1 LKREGTAHFRLFPL
15 FLIFNFQTLQ
25 KGESFMRGIVHNFK
39 FIVNLIAL
47 IVLFAAGTFAQTKPL
62 LWQANLSAVGGDVS
76 NVVNNGYG
84 LTLGDEN
91 VRQSV
96 YGEQRGYGI
105 YTLPVETLSQAVNRI
120 RAVRK
125 AKVPAGAEL
134 LIEVR
139 VRAIGGA
146 WSEWI
151 ATTAKSPALLPQLG
165 EEVQARL
172 TFIDDGAGN
181 KPVLRGLRFDA
192 DAVDQPAEEK
202 TPQTQ
207 AAVAAPL
214 TYKIFATREGLVGGT
229 TANGHVIQTNDR
241 FVALP
246 SRRGLSS
253 NGGTEYSVR
262 LYYPKTGKTATV
274 PVWDVGPWN
283 THDDYWNTPSVREM
297 WRDLPQGKPEAFA
310 AKLEGYN
317 GGKDEFGRTVIS
329 PNGIDIADGT
339 FWYDLGMTDNDYVE
353 VTYLWTT
360 GGTTWE
366 TIVDNETTGRFAA
379 SANWSTS
386 SYSSQRYGT
395 NYRYAT
401 PQAVSDAAWFKV
413 SIPAV
418 ANYEVYVW
426 YPASTGYNS
435 STPFIVATSS
445 GNQTVRVN
453 QQINGGTWVSLGIFN
468 LNAGDYNAVGVSRWT
483 STAGYVI
490 ADAVRIVRR

>member
-1 LKREGTAHFRLFPL
+1 MPGVVR
-15 FLIFNFQTLQ
+15 
-25 KGESFMRGIVHNFK
+25 NFK
-39 FIVNLIAL
+39 FFVSFVAL
-47 IVLFAAGTFAQTKPL
+47 IILFGAGTFAQTKPES
-62 LWQANLSAVGGDVS
+62 WQANLSSVGGDVS
-76 NVVNNGYG
+76 NVVGAGNG

-91 VRQSV
+91 VRQTI

-105 YTLPVETLSQAVNRI
+105 YTLPIESLGRTVNRI

-125 AKVPAGAEL
+125 AKVPPGAEL
-134 LIEVR
+134 LVEVR

-151 ATTAKSPALLPQLG
+151 AATAKSPAVLPQSG
-165 EEVQARL
+165 EEVQTRL
-172 TFIDDGAGN
+172 TFIDDGAGS
-181 KPVLRGLRFDA
+181 KPVLRQLRFVA
-192 DAVDQPAEEK
+192 DTVDQSDAGK
-202 TPQTQ
+202 TFRTQTL
-207 AAVAAPL
+207 AAAPL

-229 TANGHVIQTNDR
+229 TANGHVIQTSDR

-253 NGGTEYSVR
+253 KGGTEYSVR

-283 THDDYWNTPSVREM
+283 THDDYWNVPSVREM
-297 WRDLPQGKPEAFA
+297 WSDLPQGKPEAFA

-360 GGTTWE
+360 GGATWE
-366 TIVDNETTGRFAA
+366 TIVDNQTSGRFSA
-379 SANWSTS
+379 SANWSAST
-386 SYSSQRYGT
+386 YSAQRYGT
-395 NYRYAT
+395 DYRYAS
-401 PQAVSDAAWFKV
+401 PQSVSDAAWFKF
-413 SIPAV
+413 SIPA
-418 ANYEVYVW
+418 AAAYDVYVW

-435 STPFIVATSS
+435 STPFIVATTT

-453 QQINGGTWVSLGIFN
+453 QQTGGGAWVSLGTFN
-468 LNAGDYNAVGVSRWT
+468 LNAGDYNLVGVSRWT

-490 ADAVRIVRR
+490 ADAVKIVKR